1 MKQCIICGEDCS
13 NRARVKDADGRYACK
28 SCAENATR
36 QRADAK
42 PAPRPAAR
50 PVPAPVATPDDNDID
65 LSALASVETTA
76 TMTESV
82 PCRCCGRGVPDGTET
97 CPFCDGNARTGKAA
111 KSDAPKKPKPSGPR
125 FQMPALPFDVD
136 INGSSLAV
144 AALVGFGALLGL
156 AQLSPI
162 FYGIMGIALIVYAL
176 IFTACVIVI
185 PFRDDQTT
193 WGIINIVSSITGFG
207 GILVL
212 WYVLMVTERPWLK
225 YMAGVMLLAT
235 VSLVILGKD
244 AIDKMAK
251 EPSQSAPEPAGNP

>member
-42 PAPRPAAR
+42 PAPRPAQR
-50 PVPAPVATPDDNDID
+50 PVAAPVAAPDDDDID
-65 LSALASVETTA
+65 LSALASVEATA

-97 CPFCDGNARTGKAA
+97 CPFCDGNARSGKSA
-111 KSDAPKKPKPSGPR
+111 KSDAPRKSKPSGPR
-125 FQMPALPFDVD
+125 FQMPSLPFDID
-136 INGSSLAV
+136 INGGSLAL

-156 AQLSPI
+156 AQVTPI
-162 FYGIMGIALIVYAL
+162 FYGVFGIALIVYGL
-176 IFTACVIVI
+176 IFTACVVVI

-193 WGIINIVSSITGFG
+193 WGIINIVAAITGFG

-225 YMAGVMLLAT
+225 YMAGIILLGT
-235 VSLVILGKD
+235 VSFVILGKD
-244 AIDKMAK
+244 AVEKMANGT
-251 EPSQSAPEPAGNP
+251 EQSAPEPEANP